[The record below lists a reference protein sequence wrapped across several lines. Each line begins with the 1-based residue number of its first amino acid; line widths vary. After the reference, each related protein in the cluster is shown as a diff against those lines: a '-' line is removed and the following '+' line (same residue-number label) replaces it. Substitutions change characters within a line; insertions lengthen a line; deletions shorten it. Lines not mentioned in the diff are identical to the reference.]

1 MKIKK
6 RFSQHH
12 AILFR
17 YALKKQ
23 RALLHE
29 SVQVTVTE
37 KEIPLVNGDFVEFLV
52 ECDQA
57 IFFYQLGFSMAEQL
71 MSNWTE

>member
-6 RFSQHH
+6 RFNQHH
-12 AILFR
+12 AMLFR
-17 YALKKQ
+17 HVVKKQ
-23 RALLHE
+23 QELQHE

-37 KEIPLVNGDFVEFLV
+37 KEISLVSADLVEFIV

-57 IFFYQLGFSMAEQL
+57 TFFYQLGFSMAEQL
-71 MSNWTE
+71 MPNWTE